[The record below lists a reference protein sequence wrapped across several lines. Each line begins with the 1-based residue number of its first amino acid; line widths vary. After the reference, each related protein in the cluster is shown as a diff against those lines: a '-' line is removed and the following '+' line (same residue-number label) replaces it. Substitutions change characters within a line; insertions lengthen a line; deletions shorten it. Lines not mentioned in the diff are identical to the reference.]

1 MFDRTKVVSRNYE
14 NAQKREFP
22 RLPMHHQSFPILSVQ
37 SNAIYGHLRVEM
49 SVKMPVLFICHSKSN
64 CSVCLLLHELY
75 SLGKLLNINK
85 QTNKRKAQ
93 LVTHHLHLLLNNVE
107 IARHGASPGGRPS
120 VRPLARLW
128 PSVTRPIERIYACVL
143 YFVLYKQRRYAVPLS
158 AAARSDYSSPKSSH
172 LSPIL

>member
-85 QTNKRKAQ
+85 QTNKQTKSPTCYTPSAFAPQQCGDSQTRRK
-93 LVTHHLHLLLNNVE
+93 
-107 IARHGASPGGRPS
+107 SGGEA
-120 VRPLARLW
+120 VRPPARPPLAECH
-128 PSVTRPIERIYACVL
+128 TA
-143 YFVLYKQRRYAVPLS
+143 
-158 AAARSDYSSPKSSH
+158 H
-172 LSPIL
+172 